1 MLNQLRLLNVWG
13 IDNMPRYRLDFSYK
27 AKIHYDIYI
36 HEDCSLTREDYLMEK
51 IKSIIDETKW
61 ELECGY
67 SDREWIGIVIGSI
80 LDSWRIE
87 EYEITN
93 ESDGDEVNITGMIQ
107 FTTPRKTLHD
117 NDISD
122 RLIKTMEIH
131 FDYDGYDLDE
141 SVIYEA
147 CHYLHTDFWLETTVD
162 SSTIEAKATLKE
174 LG

>member
-1 MLNQLRLLNVWG
+1 MT
-13 IDNMPRYRLDFSYK
+13 RYRLDFSYK
-27 AKIHYDIYI
+27 AKINYDVYI
-36 HEDCSLTREDYLMEK
+36 TEDCSVEREDYLMGK

-67 SDREWIGIVIGSI
+67 SDREWIGIVISCI

-93 ESDGDEVNITGMIQ
+93 ESSGEEVNIIGMIQ
-107 FTTPRKTLHD
+107 FTTPRKTLYGS
-117 NDISD
+117 DISD

-131 FDYDGYDLDE
+131 FDYDGYDIDE

-147 CHYLHTDFWLETTVD
+147 CRHLQTDFWMETNID
-162 SSTIEAKATLKE
+162 SSTVEAKAILKE
-174 LG
+174 ID

>member
-1 MLNQLRLLNVWG
+1 
-13 IDNMPRYRLDFSYK
+13 MPRYRLDFSYK
-27 AKIHYDIYI
+27 AKIRYDIYI

-117 NDISD
+117 SDISD

-131 FDYDGYDLDE
+131 FDYDGYDVDE
-141 SVIYEA
+141 SVIYET

>member
-1 MLNQLRLLNVWG
+1 
-13 IDNMPRYRLDFSYK
+13 MPRYKLEFSYK
-27 AKIHYDIYI
+27 AKIYYDVFIT
-36 HEDCSLTREDYLMEK
+36 EDCSFEREDYLMGK

-67 SDREWIGIVIGSI
+67 SDRECIGIVVGCI

-93 ESDGDEVNITGMIQ
+93 ESNGEEVNITGMIQ

-117 NDISD
+117 VDISD

-131 FDYDGYDLDE
+131 FEYDGYDIDE
-141 SVIYEA
+141 LVIYEA
-147 CHYLHTDFWLETTVD
+147 CRHLQTDFWLETNVD
-162 SSTIEAKATLKE
+162 SSTVEAKATLKE
-174 LG
+174 LDQYEI

>member
-1 MLNQLRLLNVWG
+1 
-13 IDNMPRYRLDFSYK
+13 MPRYKLEFSYK
-27 AKIHYDIYI
+27 AKIHYDVYI
-36 HEDCSLTREDYLMEK
+36 NEDCSFEREDYLMGK

-67 SDREWIGIVIGSI
+67 SDREWLGIVIGCI

-87 EYEITN
+87 KYEITN

-117 NDISD
+117 SDISD

-131 FDYDGYDLDE
+131 FEYDGYDIDE
-141 SVIYEA
+141 LVIYEA
-147 CHYLHTDFWLETTVD
+147 CRYLDTSFWLECNINDATV
-162 SSTIEAKATLKE
+162 EAIATLKE
-174 LG
+174 ID

>member
-1 MLNQLRLLNVWG
+1 
-13 IDNMPRYRLDFSYK
+13 MPRYRLDFSYK
-27 AKIHYDIYI
+27 ANIYI
-36 HEDCSLTREDYLMEK
+36 HEDSLITREYYLMEK
-51 IKSIIDETKW
+51 IKSIINETKW

-117 NDISD
+117 SDISD

-131 FDYDGYDLDE
+131 FDYDGYDIDE
-141 SVIYEA
+141 SVIYEE
-147 CHYLHTDFWLETTVD
+147 CRYLHTDFWLETTVD

-174 LG
+174 LD

>member
-1 MLNQLRLLNVWG
+1 MLLVA
-13 IDNMPRYRLDFSYK
+13 FS
-27 AKIHYDIYI
+27 
-36 HEDCSLTREDYLMEK
+36 
-51 IKSIIDETKW
+51 
-61 ELECGY
+61 
-67 SDREWIGIVIGSI
+67 IVG
-80 LDSWRIE
+80 

-117 NDISD
+117 SDISD

-131 FDYDGYDLDE
+131 FDYGGYDVHE

>member
-1 MLNQLRLLNVWG
+1 
-13 IDNMPRYRLDFSYK
+13 
-27 AKIHYDIYI
+27 
-36 HEDCSLTREDYLMEK
+36 MEK

-67 SDREWIGIVIGSI
+67 SDREWMGIVISCI

-93 ESDGDEVNITGMIQ
+93 ESSGEEVNITGMIQ
-107 FTTPRKTLHD
+107 FTTPRKTLYD
-117 NDISD
+117 SDISD

-131 FDYDGYDLDE
+131 FEYDGYDIDE

-147 CHYLHTDFWLETTVD
+147 CHYLQTDFWIETTIVD
-162 SSTIEAKATLKE
+162 STVKASAILKE
-174 LG
+174 ID

>member
-1 MLNQLRLLNVWG
+1 
-13 IDNMPRYRLDFSYK
+13 MPRYRLDFSYK
-27 AKIHYDIYI
+27 AKIRYDIYI
-36 HEDCSLTREDYLMEK
+36 YEDCSFTREDYLMEK
-51 IKSIIDETKW
+51 IKSIINETKW

-67 SDREWIGIVIGSI
+67 SDREWIGIVISSI
-80 LDSWRIE
+80 LDSWKIE

-117 NDISD
+117 SDISD

-131 FDYDGYDLDE
+131 FDYDGYDVDE
-141 SVIYEA
+141 AVIYEA
-147 CHYLHTDFWLETTVD
+147 CHYLHTDFRLETTVD

>member
-1 MLNQLRLLNVWG
+1 M
-13 IDNMPRYRLDFSYK
+13 IRYKLDFSYK
-27 AKIHYDIYI
+27 AKIHYDVYI
-36 HEDCSLTREDYLMEK
+36 TEDCSFEREDYLMGK
-51 IKSIIDETKW
+51 IKSIIDEIKW

-67 SDREWIGIVIGSI
+67 SDREWIGIVISSI

-93 ESDGDEVNITGMIQ
+93 ESSGEEVNITGMIQ

-117 NDISD
+117 VDISD

-131 FDYDGYDLDE
+131 FEYDGYDIDE

-147 CHYLHTDFWLETTVD
+147 CQHLQTDFWLETNVD
-162 SSTIEAKATLKE
+162 SSTVEAKATLKE
-174 LG
+174 LD

>member
-1 MLNQLRLLNVWG
+1 
-13 IDNMPRYRLDFSYK
+13 MPRYKLEFSYK
-27 AKIHYDIYI
+27 AKIHYDVFIT
-36 HEDCSLTREDYLMEK
+36 EDCSFEREDYLMGK

-67 SDREWIGIVIGSI
+67 SDRECIGIVIGCI

-93 ESDGDEVNITGMIQ
+93 ESNGEEVNITGMIQ

-117 NDISD
+117 SDISD

-131 FDYDGYDLDE
+131 FEYDGYDIDE
-141 SVIYEA
+141 LVLYEA
-147 CHYLHTDFWLETTVD
+147 CHYLQTDFWLETNVD
-162 SSTIEAKATLKE
+162 SSTVEAKAILK
-174 LG
+174 GID

>member
-1 MLNQLRLLNVWG
+1 
-13 IDNMPRYRLDFSYK
+13 MPRYRLDFSYK
-27 AKIHYDIYI
+27 AKIHYDVFITEYYSF
-36 HEDCSLTREDYLMEK
+36 EREDYLMGK

-67 SDREWIGIVIGSI
+67 SDRECIGIVIGCI

-93 ESDGDEVNITGMIQ
+93 ESNGEEVNITGMIQ

-117 NDISD
+117 SDISD

-131 FDYDGYDLDE
+131 FEYDGYDIDE
-141 SVIYEA
+141 LVLYEA
-147 CHYLHTDFWLETTVD
+147 CHYLQTDFWLETNVD
-162 SSTIEAKATLKE
+162 SSTVEAKAILKE
-174 LG
+174 ID

>member
-1 MLNQLRLLNVWG
+1 MT
-13 IDNMPRYRLDFSYK
+13 RYRLDFSYK
-27 AKIHYDIYI
+27 AKIRYDIYI
-36 HEDCSLTREDYLMEK
+36 HEDCSFTREDYLMEK
-51 IKSIIDETKW
+51 IKSIINETKW

-80 LDSWRIE
+80 LDSWKIE

-117 NDISD
+117 SDISD
-122 RLIKTMEIH
+122 RLVKTMEIH
-131 FDYDGYDLDE
+131 FDYDGYDIDE
-141 SVIYEA
+141 SVIYEG

-162 SSTIEAKATLKE
+162 SSTVEAKATLKE
-174 LG
+174 ID

>member
-1 MLNQLRLLNVWG
+1 MT
-13 IDNMPRYRLDFSYK
+13 RYKLDFSYK
-27 AKIHYDIYI
+27 AKIHYDVYI
-36 HEDCSLTREDYLMEK
+36 TEDCSLTREDYLMEK

-67 SDREWIGIVIGSI
+67 SERECIGIVISSI

-87 EYEITN
+87 KYEITN

-117 NDISD
+117 SDISD

-131 FDYDGYDLDE
+131 FEHDGYDIDE
-141 SVIYEA
+141 SVLYEA
-147 CHYLHTDFWLETTVD
+147 CRNLETDFWLETNVD
-162 SSTIEAKATLKE
+162 SSTVEAKAILKE
-174 LG
+174 LD

>member
-1 MLNQLRLLNVWG
+1 MT
-13 IDNMPRYRLDFSYK
+13 RYRLDFSYK
-27 AKIHYDIYI
+27 AKIRYDIYI
-36 HEDCSLTREDYLMEK
+36 HEDCSFTREDYLMEK
-51 IKSIIDETKW
+51 IKSIINETKW

-80 LDSWRIE
+80 LDSWKIE

-117 NDISD
+117 SDISD
-122 RLIKTMEIH
+122 RLVKTMEIH
-131 FDYDGYDLDE
+131 FDYDGYDIDE

-162 SSTIEAKATLKE
+162 SSTVEAKATLKE
-174 LG
+174 ID

>member
-1 MLNQLRLLNVWG
+1 
-13 IDNMPRYRLDFSYK
+13 MPRYKLEFSYQ
-27 AKIHYDIYI
+27 AKIQYEIYI
-36 HEDCSLTREDYLMEK
+36 NEDCSFTREDYLMGK

-67 SDREWIGIVIGSI
+67 SDRECIGIVIGCI

-93 ESDGDEVNITGMIQ
+93 ESNGEEVNITGMIQ

-117 NDISD
+117 SDISD

-131 FDYDGYDLDE
+131 FEYDGYDIDE
-141 SVIYEA
+141 LVLYEA
-147 CHYLHTDFWLETTVD
+147 CHYLQTDFWLETNVD
-162 SSTIEAKATLKE
+162 SSTVEAKAILK
-174 LG
+174 GID